1 MWKMWVDRIRGGGT
15 IETNRP
21 DDGVGKVIWEIPGYT
36 GPLRVGPIRLTY
48 PAAKRV
54 TRSKRS

>member
-21 DDGVGKVIWEIPGYT
+21 DDGVGKVIWEIP
-36 GPLRVGPIRLTY
+36 V
-48 PAAKRV
+48 
-54 TRSKRS
+54 